1 MPARYKGG
9 SPRGIFIFTHMSK
22 MRKIALIGI
31 GAAAVLTVLA
41 VIFGY
46 PPAVAGV
53 HSLPFFMLLI
63 IDSSRRKPKDPGAEG
78 SEEKPSNENT
88 K

>member
-1 MPARYKGG
+1 
-9 SPRGIFIFTHMSK
+9 MSK

-31 GAAAVLTVLA
+31 AAATVLTILA

-53 HSLPFFMLLI
+53 HALPFFMLLI
-63 IDSSRRKPKDPGAEG
+63 IDSSRRKPKNEDTENPNRA
-78 SEEKPSNENT
+78 EEK

>member
-1 MPARYKGG
+1 
-9 SPRGIFIFTHMSK
+9 

-31 GAAAVLTVLA
+31 ASAAALTVVA

-53 HSLPFFMLLI
+53 HALPFCLLLLL
-63 IDSSRRKPKDPGAEG
+63 DSSRNRKKNSG
-78 SEEKPSNENT
+78 NENT
-88 K
+88 SAQS

>member
-1 MPARYKGG
+1 
-9 SPRGIFIFTHMSK
+9 MSK
-22 MRKIALIGI
+22 MKKIALIGI
-31 GAAAVLTVLA
+31 GAATILTILA

-53 HSLPFFMLLI
+53 HALPFFMLLI
-63 IDSSRRKPKDPGAEG
+63 IDSSRRKPKSGDSENSTSTEG
-78 SEEKPSNENT
+78 K